1 MCTKD
6 FPIAETVV
14 PLGDG
19 FEAGTEY
26 TVTVNGQARTFTP

>member
-6 FPIAETVV
+6 FPITETIV
-14 PLGDG
+14 PLGSG

-26 TVTVNGQARTFTP
+26 IVKVNDQARTFTP